1 MSRRRRFRTKNI
13 IKNSNRT
20 ILYVIIAT
28 FIIAS
33 ILIGSTLY
41 NSNKSRQGSM
51 ETVNNVSNFFLE
63 ELAARRVKLIS
74 SELESLSNEL
84 SLSVGCIDDEDLKS
98 IKSLRRYIGRM
109 KRCYNLN
116 KFALVDENGYI
127 YTDHSTSTSL
137 SMYPFISDGLKEHY
151 MGTSNVYGLKKQ
163 LIIANPVRDIT
174 FKGAK
179 ITACFMELDIQN
191 MFSSITLNSVQT
203 DVYYNIYYKNG
214 ESLTKNSIGNRESG
228 RNLMLELKE
237 ASFGSDFS
245 KIFCSTIAIA
255 LFVYYVFEILQ
266 QTKKDSLTGLLNRHA
281 YNADI
286 CKNPEEITAL
296 ISIDMNGL
304 KVINDTQGHAAGDE
318 ALVTLALCFRRA
330 LKNRQFGYRIGGDEF
345 VILCRKARQDEM
357 MDLIR
362 RIETNVSE
370 TKYHCS
376 VGYSYS
382 PDGKKPVD
390 DMLKESDMMMY
401 AMKERFYKERGKAS
415 LKVR

>member
-1 MSRRRRFRTKNI
+1 MKGYLMIKEYLLQNWSLILVLAAFAIALRITVFWDEKTIKRMYVLIIGVYLLSLVVFVEFNCTAQVEYRTLR
-13 IKNSNRT
+13 S
-20 ILYVIIAT
+20 ILMAIRYSAT
-28 FIIAS
+28 PFIIS
-33 ILIGSTLY
+33 QIIYTLVKKQTLY
-41 NSNKSRQGSM
+41 IFIPSIILTVIDFVSIFTGIVLRIDENNTFSRGPLGYLPFIVAGAYCAALVYFLFKRCNMKLM
-51 ETVNNVSNFFLE
+51 EIVPIAF
-63 ELAARRVKLIS
+63 
-74 SELESLSNEL
+74 L
-84 SLSVGCIDDEDLKS
+84 SLALLSDL
-98 IKSLRRYIGRM
+98 I
-109 KRCYNLN
+109 
-116 KFALVDENGYI
+116 F
-127 YTDHSTSTSL
+127 
-137 SMYPFISDGLKEHY
+137 PF
-151 MGTSNVYGLKKQ
+151 V
-163 LIIANPVRDIT
+163 
-174 FKGAK
+174 
-179 ITACFMELDIQN
+179 
-191 MFSSITLNSVQT
+191 
-203 DVYYNIYYKNG
+203 
-214 ESLTKNSIGNRESG
+214 
-228 RNLMLELKE
+228 
-237 ASFGSDFS
+237 FGSDFS
-245 KIFCSTIAIA
+245 KIFCSTIATA

-330 LKNRQFGYRIGGDEF
+330 LKSRQFGYRIGGDEF